1 MAANADNKGRQTW
14 VEQIGEQEY
23 QCASTARGILFAINA
38 IYIAFVRS
46 LHGRQI
52 AYKYQ
57 SVPCA
62 RASACQPAIMLLGV
76 GRIHRSVFARRL
88 QRQIRL
94 TKLHPHTQ
102 VNALRWIAI

>member
-23 QCASTARGILFAINA
+23 QCAATARGILFAINA

-57 SVPCA
+57 SVSCMPACYN
-62 RASACQPAIMLLGV
+62 AS
-76 GRIHRSVFARRL
+76 RRRTNSSL
-88 QRQIRL
+88 RL
-94 TKLHPHTQ
+94 CTTSSAPNSINKASLTHTS
-102 VNALRWIAI
+102 